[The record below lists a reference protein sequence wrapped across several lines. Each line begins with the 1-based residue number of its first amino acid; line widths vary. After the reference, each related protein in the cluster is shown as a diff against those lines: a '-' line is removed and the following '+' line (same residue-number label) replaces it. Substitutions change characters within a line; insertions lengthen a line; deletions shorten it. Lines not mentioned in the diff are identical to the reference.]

1 MNIAMEIIVK
11 YVDSIRY
18 AEKLFPGIR
27 VVELFNQYAIVTLG
41 EEHLEEFSALPEVV
55 YVEPPKRVY
64 YNLQAGRR
72 ASCLSGVQGNPN
84 VSGIRG
90 GAGRNRTGRGVFV
103 GIVDSGVDL
112 RHPTFIGEDGE
123 SRIAFFWDQTKGTE
137 NAGEGEGGQGGGDAG
152 LADEGMPYAFG
163 RVPERY
169 QRGREYTGEEINRVI
184 DGQEN
189 LENTERGSGHGTGVA
204 GIAAGNGRGSQGFRY
219 RGIAT
224 ESQLLV
230 VKLGRGNQ
238 DFAGTTDV
246 MMGVDYVLRKAL
258 ELGRPIAINLSFGTN
273 QGAHDGN
280 TLFEQYLSDLNGV
293 WKNVIV
299 VATGNEGD
307 TRHHARVLLERQ
319 EERLEFAVGSGERS
333 LLLQIWKQYV
343 DEFRVALKTPSG
355 ERFFFPSEP
364 GQSSAY
370 TYGDNRLFL
379 FLGAPTPCQD
389 TQELSVEWMTGT
401 GGFVESGIWTVEFYP
416 DQIGDGR
423 VDLWLPTVEAIGLS
437 TGFLLPEVNTT
448 LTIPA
453 TARKVITVGAY
464 RSDNDTVANFSGRG
478 NTVDGRQVPVIVAPG
493 VGVVTARPGGSYG
506 AQTGTSFAAP
516 FVTGSAAL
524 LMEWGIVQGNDPYL
538 YGEKMQAYLAKGA
551 RRLVGQLQVPDV
563 QAGYGA
569 LCVSASLPG

>member
-1 MNIAMEIIVK
+1 MEIIVK
-11 YVDSIRY
+11 YVDGIRY
-18 AEKLFPGIR
+18 AEELFPGIR
-27 VVELFNQYAIVTLG
+27 VVELFNQYAIVTLT
-41 EEHLEEFSALPEVV
+41 EEQLEEFSALPEVV

-72 ASCLSGVQGNPN
+72 ASCLSGVQGNSGA
-84 VSGIRG
+84 SGIQG
-90 GAGRNRTGRGVFV
+90 GSGMNLAGRGVFV

-123 SRIAFFWDQTKGTE
+123 SRIAFFWDQ
-137 NAGEGEGGQGGGDAG
+137 AGGADA
-152 LADEGMPYAFG
+152 ASNAFG

-169 QRGREYTGEEINRVI
+169 QRGREYTREEIDRVI
-184 DGQEN
+184 AGQEN
-189 LENTERGSGHGTGVA
+189 LANTERGSGHGTGVA
-204 GIAAGNGRGSQGFRY
+204 GIAAGNGRGSQDFRY

-224 ESQLLV
+224 ESELLV

-307 TRHHARVLLERQ
+307 TRHHARVVLER
-319 EERLEFAVGSGERS
+319 EEKQLEFAIGSGERN

-343 DEFRVALKTPSG
+343 DEFRVALKAPSG
-355 ERFFFPSEP
+355 ERFFFPPVP
-364 GQSSAY
+364 GQSSSY
-370 TYGDNRLFL
+370 PYGDNQLYF
-379 FLGAPTPCQD
+379 FLGAPTPFQD
-389 TQELSVEWMTGT
+389 TQELSVEWITGDS
-401 GGFVESGIWTVEFYP
+401 GFVESGIWTLEFYP

-437 TGFLLPEVNTT
+437 TGFLQPEVNTT

-464 RSDNDTVANFSGRG
+464 RSDNDAVANFSGRG
-478 NTVDGRQVPVIVAPG
+478 YTVDGRQAPVIVAPG
-493 VGVVTARPGGSYG
+493 VGVVTARPGGTYG

-538 YGEKMQAYLAKGA
+538 YGEKMQAYLARGA
-551 RRLVGQLQVPDV
+551 RRLVGQLQVPDA

-569 LCVSASLPG
+569 LCVSASLPR

>member
-1 MNIAMEIIVK
+1 MEIIVK
-11 YVDSIRY
+11 YVDGIRY
-18 AEKLFPGIR
+18 AEELFPGIR
-27 VVELFNQYAIVTLG
+27 VVELFNQYAIVTI
-41 EEHLEEFSALPEVV
+41 EEEQLEEFSALPEVV
-55 YVEPPKRVY
+55 YVELPKRVY

-84 VSGIRG
+84 ISGIQG
-90 GAGRNRTGRGVFV
+90 GRGRNLTGSGVFV
-103 GIVDSGVDL
+103 AIVDSGVDL
-112 RHPTFIGEDGE
+112 RHPAFIGEDGE
-123 SRIAFFWDQTKGTE
+123 SRIAFFWDQTKE
-137 NAGEGEGGQGGGDAG
+137 LDAANVGEGREDGGDAD
-152 LADEGMPYAFG
+152 LMDEEGAEEASNVFG

-169 QRGREYTGEEINRVI
+169 QRGREYTREEIDRVI
-184 DGQEN
+184 GGQEN

-204 GIAAGNGRGSQGFRY
+204 GIAAGNGRGSQGLRY

-230 VKLGRGNQ
+230 VKLGRGNE

-307 TRHHARVLLERQ
+307 TRHHARVHLQRE
-319 EERLEFAVGSGERS
+319 EERMEFAVGSGERN

-343 DEFRVALKTPSG
+343 DEFRVALRTPSG
-355 ERFFFPSEP
+355 ERFFFPSVP
-364 GQSSAY
+364 GQSI
-370 TYGDNRLFL
+370 TYPYGGNRLYF
-379 FLGAPTPCQD
+379 FLGAPTPFQD
-389 TQELSVEWMTGT
+389 TQELSVEWMTRSS
-401 GGFVESGIWTVEFYP
+401 GFVESGIWTVEFYP

-437 TGFLLPEVNTT
+437 TGFLQPEVNTT

-478 NTVDGRQVPVIVAPG
+478 NTVDGRQVPIIVAPG

-524 LMEWGIVQGNDPYL
+524 MMEWGIVQGNDPYL
-538 YGEKMQAYLAKGA
+538 YGEKMQAYLARGA

-569 LCVSASLPG
+569 LCVSASLPE

>member
-1 MNIAMEIIVK
+1 MEIIAK

-18 AEKLFPGIR
+18 AEELFPGIQ

-41 EEHLEEFSALPEVV
+41 EEQLEGFSALPEVV

-72 ASCLSGVQGNPN
+72 ASCLSGVQENPN
-84 VSGIRG
+84 VPGTQG
-90 GAGRNRTGRGVFV
+90 GRNLTGSGVLV
-103 GIVDSGVDL
+103 GIVDSGIDL
-112 RHPTFIGEDGE
+112 KHPSFVGEDGQ
-123 SRIAFFWDQTKGTE
+123 SRIAFFWDQTKEGMP
-137 NAGEGEGGQGGGDAG
+137 AGEGEEDA
-152 LADEGMPYAFG
+152 PNTFG

-169 QRGREYTGEEINRVI
+169 QRGREYGREEINRVI
-184 DGQEN
+184 DGRED
-189 LENTERGSGHGTGVA
+189 LGNTERGSGHGTGVA
-204 GIAAGNGRGSQGFRY
+204 GIAAGNGRGSQGLRY

-224 ESQLLV
+224 GSQLLV
-230 VKLGRGNQ
+230 VRLGRGNQ

-258 ELGRPIAINLSFGTN
+258 ELGMPIAINLSFGTN

-307 TRHHARVLLERQ
+307 TRHHARVFLERK
-319 EERLEFAVGSGERS
+319 EERQEFAVGSGERR

-343 DEFRVALKTPSG
+343 DEFRVALKAPSG
-355 ERFFFPSEP
+355 ERFFFPSVP
-364 GQSSAY
+364 GQSATYS
-370 TYGDNRLFL
+370 YGDNRLFF
-379 FLGAPTPCQD
+379 FLSAPTPFQD
-389 TQELSVEWMTGT
+389 TQELSVEWMTGDS
-401 GGFVESGIWTVEFYP
+401 GFVESGIWTVEFYP

-478 NTVDGRQVPVIVAPG
+478 NTVDGRQVPIIVAPG

-538 YGEKMQAYLAKGA
+538 YGEKIQAYLARGA
-551 RRLVGQLQVPDV
+551 RRLVGQLEVPDV
-563 QAGYGA
+563 QAGA
-569 LCVSASLPG
+569 NDIIVSS